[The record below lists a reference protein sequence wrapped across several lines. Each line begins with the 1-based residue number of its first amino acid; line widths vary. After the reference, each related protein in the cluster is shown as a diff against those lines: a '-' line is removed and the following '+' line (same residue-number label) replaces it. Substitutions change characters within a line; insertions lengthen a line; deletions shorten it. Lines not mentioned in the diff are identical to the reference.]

1 MPYNYQNVTHN
12 YIEEEILTEYKLS
25 NVSAKPSV
33 CVFIFTWL
41 KASIDGY
48 ILKHFPRRWRL
59 FFYRL
64 GRSLSR

>member
-41 KASIDGY
+41 HFPLKASIDGY
-48 ILKHFPRRWRL
+48 ILRHFP
-59 FFYRL
+59 
-64 GRSLSR
+64 